1 MDKDALL
8 QLLGDLNNMSM
19 EELEE
24 ELHANSAAA
33 MLHLLQ
39 CAKDHHTECDFYAQ
53 KGSVAKKEWA
63 QKAKEK
69 AESFGLSS
77 KDFCLKLTSAMDVIR
92 RTPQDILPLLV
103 FAANTIL
110 ERAPQRLAVQEGSS
124 AEVVSPSE
132 SSNFLPDD

>member
-1 MDKDALL
+1 MDKDALM
-8 QLLGDLNNMSM
+8 QMLGDRYDLSI
-19 EELEE
+19 EEIEN
-24 ELHANSAAA
+24 ELHAHSAAA

-39 CAKDHHTECDFYAQ
+39 CQKDHHTDCDFYTQ
-53 KGSVAKKEWA
+53 KGSDARKEWL

-69 AESFGLSS
+69 AESFGLSA
-77 KDFCLKLTSAMDVIR
+77 KDFCFKLTSAMDVIR

-110 ERAPQRLAVQEGSS
+110 DRAPQRLAVQKDSS
-124 AEVVSPSE
+124 SEVVSPSE